1 MLPPNR
7 LTATYTGPAEL
18 PGTRGPGQGC
28 WLFATALAGKPGFIS
43 IPAEPTVLTSQRGI
57 GLAARTGSPRSQRDS
72 CYRRKGKVPEEAG
85 GEEARTK
92 RRLGPLVSGG
102 GGCMRVPLLHKRK
115 RALGRRGDKDG
126 QIKTTAT
133 A

>member
-57 GLAARTGSPRSQRDS
+57 DSQPGRVLPGASGTLVTAEKVRFRRRLEERRPEQRDAWGPWF
-72 CYRRKGKVPEEAG
+72 RE
-85 GEEARTK
+85 GEDA
-92 RRLGPLVSGG
+92 
-102 GGCMRVPLLHKRK
+102 
-115 RALGRRGDKDG
+115 
-126 QIKTTAT
+126 
-133 A
+133 